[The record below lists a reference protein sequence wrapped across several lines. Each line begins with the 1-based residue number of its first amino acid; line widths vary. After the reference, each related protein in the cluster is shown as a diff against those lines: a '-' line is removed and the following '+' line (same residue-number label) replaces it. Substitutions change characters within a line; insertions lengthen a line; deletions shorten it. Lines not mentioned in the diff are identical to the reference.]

1 MKKLTPLL
9 MMLLLTACGGGSDS
23 TPVVTIPPF
32 TPAPVVTP
40 PLVTP
45 TGNAL
50 FSSPKKI
57 EGIQIAIP
65 YTEVDYKWT
74 LEFTIES
81 FYVVGNR
88 ISFLRTFL
96 PQNVTKPDIY
106 GDEFAYTL
114 TNNSSTVYATKANS
128 IVSTS
133 HPADMIEIADFNRDG
148 YKDVFIGDSG
158 YDEGTSRVGGQNKL
172 LFGSANGLVDKT
184 SNIPALKDFTHST
197 AISDIDND
205 GDVDIYIGNTT
216 SYPAPYFLV
225 NDGSGNFTAR
235 NLFADGFNASAYTA
249 SEFADLDGDGVAEL
263 VLGGDTALGG
273 ANSIILRYV
282 GGKYAISKTLDTAGR
297 IVTDIS
303 IADLNGDGKKE
314 IVMSSAPVEP
324 FYKGTTIFVY
334 GQTNGE
340 YGKTD
345 SFVVSEQRWNS
356 KLHVTDV
363 NRDGLLDIVSTGLS
377 TPDTKILINNGKTFK
392 FDESFKA
399 PWDHVGTGV
408 EMWDVNSDGK
418 LDFIFTKQEQ
428 QITPK
433 TLNVGVY
440 VMFGE

>member
-1 MKKLTPLL
+1 
-9 MMLLLTACGGGSDS
+9 
-23 TPVVTIPPF
+23 
-32 TPAPVVTP
+32 
-40 PLVTP
+40 
-45 TGNAL
+45 
-50 FSSPKKI
+50 
-57 EGIQIAIP
+57 
-65 YTEVDYKWT
+65 
-74 LEFTIES
+74 
-81 FYVVGNR
+81 
-88 ISFLRTFL
+88 
-96 PQNVTKPDIY
+96 VTKPDVY

-114 TNNSSTVYATKANS
+114 TNNSSTIFANKTNS
-128 IVSTS
+128 LVSTS

-172 LFGSANGLVDKT
+172 LFGSANGLVDKS
-184 SNIPALKDFTHST
+184 SNIPTTKDFTHST

-205 GDVDIYIGNTT
+205 GDIDIYIGNTT

-225 NDGSGNFTAR
+225 NDGRGNFTAR
-235 NLFADGFNASAYTA
+235 NLFADGFNASVYTA
-249 SEFADLDGDGVAEL
+249 SEFADLDGDGVSEL
-263 VLGGDTALGG
+263 VLGGDSALGG

-340 YGKTD
+340 YGE

-377 TPDTKILINNGKTFK
+377 TPDTKILINTGKTFK

-440 VMFGE
+440 VMFGM